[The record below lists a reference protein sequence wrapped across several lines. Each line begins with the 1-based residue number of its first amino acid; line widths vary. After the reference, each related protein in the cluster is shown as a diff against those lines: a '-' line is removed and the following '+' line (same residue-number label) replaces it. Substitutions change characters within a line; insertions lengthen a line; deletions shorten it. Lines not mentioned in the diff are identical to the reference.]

1 MRIRQAS
8 YLAIVAC
15 LLFWVHHGHAGTQPD
30 AADRFTLNVFDPSG
44 ATRVTHLHADRLSD
58 LKGVRICELS
68 DHMWEAYRT
77 FPLIR
82 QLLTERYPSSIV
94 IPYEDLP
101 NIYGVKEKE
110 LIEAVRKAEC
120 DAAIVGN
127 AG

>member
-1 MRIRQAS
+1 
-8 YLAIVAC
+8 
-15 LLFWVHHGHAGTQPD
+15 
-30 AADRFTLNVFDPSG
+30 
-44 ATRVTHLHADRLSD
+44 
-58 LKGVRICELS
+58 
-68 DHMWEAYRT
+68 
-77 FPLIR
+77 LIR

-101 NIYGVKEKE
+101 NIYGVKEKQ